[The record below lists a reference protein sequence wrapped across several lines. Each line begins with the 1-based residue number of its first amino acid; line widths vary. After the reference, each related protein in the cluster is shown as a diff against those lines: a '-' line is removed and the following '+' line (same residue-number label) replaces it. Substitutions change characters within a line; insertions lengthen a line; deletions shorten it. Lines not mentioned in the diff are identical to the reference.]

1 MFGVTN
7 KNKIMINHYPIN
19 NRLFSELDRFVAEAF
34 SQKDSSSCEGVECT
48 ATENSE
54 TDDAENKG
62 WSLRLELPG
71 FKKDE
76 VKLTVNDDFLIVTAE
91 TEDEARDFLNKV
103 ERRVRISDE
112 VDVEKI
118 EARLE
123 DGLLYLEIPKRAKAE
138 PKTITVN

>member
-19 NRLFSELDRFVAEAF
+19 NRLFSELDRFVTEAF
-34 SQKDSSSCEGVECT
+34 SQKDISSCEGVECT
-48 ATENSE
+48 SAGNPESDDTES
-54 TDDAENKG
+54 TG
-62 WSLRLELPG
+62 WNLRLELPG

-91 TEDEARDFLNKV
+91 TEDEARDFLNKI

-138 PKTITVN
+138 PKTIMVN

>member
-1 MFGVTN
+1 
-7 KNKIMINHYPIN
+7 MINHYPIN
-19 NRLFSELDRFVAEAF
+19 NRLFSELDRFVTEAF

-48 ATENSE
+48 SAGNPETEDTES
-54 TDDAENKG
+54 TG
-62 WSLRLELPG
+62 WNLRLELPG

-123 DGLLYLEIPKRAKAE
+123 DGLLYLEIPERAKAE